1 MNDVLEFYDR
11 ALNGERVD
19 VKTFDIEVLPRKL
32 QELIQKYEISYNR
45 EDVVPQDL
53 DMAKRVFEAA
63 LELVSEV
70 GVYFLDTKRII
81 KIERNEVIKALK
93 EAHPDHT
100 IGTGAEQVACYARG
114 IEDKRRPMII
124 GGANGA
130 PISEEN
136 CINIMTS
143 YVKEPIDGLHTGTIQ
158 SLFGKEIRAKSPI
171 ELLVCK
177 YEALWARESL
187 LRVGKPGLSILGIM
201 SGSDS
206 ESQNAGDFEGGL
218 RPSDMHLVV
227 FLNELKADNDV
238 FKKIVH
244 NQHLGNIIDACMGG
258 PTIGGYAGG
267 PEGSAITAVAE
278 IMAAYI
284 IARPMTFSMY
294 PVNLHSGVSS
304 DKWTIWMSSMA
315 ALAFKSM
322 GIDLILAM
330 YQGAAAGPCTEMLCD
345 EIAAQTIAH
354 TASGYSAIYGPVGSS
369 MIKVD
374 YLSGMEAR
382 ILCEIS
388 RAAAGI
394 NLSDANEIA
403 MKLNAGY
410 QEAVM
415 TKKAPEGKSFLACY
429 DKKTLAPSAEY
440 LILWENK
447 KEELSKLGLEF

>member
-11 ALNGERVD
+11 ALNGERVNA
-19 VKTFDIEVLPRKL
+19 KAFNIEVLPYKL
-32 QELIQKYEISYNR
+32 QELVEKYEISYNR

-63 LELVSEV
+63 LDLVSEV
-70 GVYFLDTKRII
+70 GVYFMDTKSII
-81 KIERNEVIKALK
+81 KIEQQEIIRALK
-93 EAHPDHT
+93 EAHPSHT
-100 IGTGAEQVACYARG
+100 IGTGAEEVECYARG
-114 IEDKRRPMII
+114 IEDNRRPMVI
-124 GGANGA
+124 GGVNGA

-136 CINIMTS
+136 CIKIMTS
-143 YVKEPIDGLHTGTIQ
+143 YAKEPIDGLHTGTIQ

-171 ELLVCK
+171 EILVCK

-218 RPSDMHLVV
+218 RPSDMHLVA
-227 FLNELKADNDV
+227 FLNELKADSDV

-278 IMAAYI
+278 IMAAYV

-304 DKWTIWMSSMA
+304 DKWTIWMSCMA
-315 ALAFKSM
+315 SLAFKSM
-322 GIDLILAM
+322 GFDLILAM
-330 YQGAAAGPCTEMLCD
+330 YQGGAAGPCTEMLCD

-354 TASGYSAIYGPVGSS
+354 TASGYSAIYGPVGRS
-369 MIKVD
+369 MKEVD
-374 YLSGMEAR
+374 YFTGMEAR
-382 ILCEIS
+382 ILYEIS

-394 NLSDANEIA
+394 SLADANEIA
-403 MKLNAGY
+403 MKLCDNY

-415 TKKAPEGKSFLACY
+415 SKKAPEGKMFAECY
-429 DKKTLAPSAEY
+429 DQRTLAPSKEY
-440 LILWENK
+440 LTLWEKK
-447 KEELSKLGLEF
+447 KEVLSKIGLAF